1 MGSISGNSLA
11 FQLPCNM
18 HAIIEPMGRSCP
30 AVQIIIHR
38 PHKQEKLMIIFHLQN
53 TWKNVLTLLN
63 NM

>member
-18 HAIIEPMGRSCP
+18 HAITEPMGRSCP

-38 PHKQEKLMIIFHLQN
+38 PHKQAKLMIIFHLQN

-63 NM
+63 YM